1 LATETLKSPV
11 YKSKK
16 VKNSMTYNDSTHKVA
31 PVLSPAAR
39 REDFLAALYSQAD
52 PALWL
57 ELRCIHPETEVSRVL
72 WSPVG
77 DPSRLA
83 AVLRQADAMNKAGFG
98 VYFAPCLRREKKGDA
113 QAVVSVPALWMDIDC
128 DDDPGQRA
136 AALEKLH
143 TFDQQPSILLD
154 SGGGWHV
161 YYLLD
166 ASYVLENDEDRQ
178 RIAHILHGLSAALG
192 GDADYVKSVASLMRL
207 PESANTKPERGGVV
221 AAITEF
227 HPERRYPLEAF
238 EWLAVQSQQKILA
251 VQPVSGNGHH
261 APLPQVTLD
270 YLSRGASNGSR
281 NRALFDAACQFR
293 DAGYSQAEAEDR
305 LVLRHVADGGPG
317 ENPAAREREAR
328 ATITSAYRQ
337 SAREPLSMHAQNARE
352 QVNHLL
358 SNFSS
363 QEQPEHPTPEQI
375 AEVISA
381 CAHLEPV
388 EWAAQRTK
396 LKELCGNGVKTGDL
410 ERQYRQ
416 ARKTLERERFHAQ
429 PENESY
435 IQVEGRLVHR
445 RETYYGPADKTVAD
459 WTARVTERISQV
471 NDDGQVEH
479 VTSLVLTKNDQTF
492 TLQVPSEVFGD
503 DAALRRFIAGRGG
516 ETFTVRA
523 GMGKHLAPAILS
535 LSGEYPTRTNYR
547 FMGWT
552 QIDGRWT
559 YVSPGFC
566 VNADG
571 KVDEPPDVELDAR
584 LRDYGLQDTIWEES
598 VKAFE
603 AMIPVFPKQ
612 LAPTCIAFALLPLL
626 QRFFPAAAP
635 RPAIHLAGTYGSG
648 KSELAALMSSFY
660 GVFSRDTPP
669 SQWGDTI
676 NTVEAM
682 GCPLADALYWIDD
695 YKSIYADE
703 RTFTRFLQS
712 YSRGMGRGRLT
723 REAKLRQERPCRGLI
738 LSTGETV
745 LEGEASVLSRM
756 RMLVLD
762 VPPWEHR
769 DPGGKLLAQADQLR
783 QFLSGFTVEFAA
795 WIARQVEEHDLVGDI
810 ARRFA
815 ASAEGYRKKLAMLTG
830 SQANTGRIVQN
841 WAVLVTVYQLLRKFL
856 EEKEADDVLPGWQ
869 DVILETAQAVR
880 QERASQVFL
889 DLLSQLLAGGQAVLD
904 NDMRSPREP
913 APGTT
918 IIGYRDA
925 QYTYLLPEIS
935 FREVSRV
942 QPLRF
947 TVAAI
952 GTQLRE
958 EGVLVPGNSSNHL
971 TIQIRVKD
979 SRVRVW
985 RLKSEILTGDSGDDG
1000 DSLSE

>member
-1 LATETLKSPV
+1 MSSGNVSPKSPV
-11 YKSKK
+11 CHTQK
-16 VKNSMTYNDSTHKVA
+16 VKNSMTYNDSAHKAAV
-31 PVLSPAAR
+31 VLSPAAR
-39 REDFLAALYSQAD
+39 REDFLAALYRQAE
-52 PALWL
+52 PAHWL
-57 ELRCIHPETEVSRVL
+57 EIRCIHPETEVSRVL

-77 DPSRLA
+77 DQSRLA

-113 QAVVSVPALWMDIDC
+113 QAVVSVPALWIDIDC

-136 AALEKLH
+136 AALETLR

-166 ASYVLENDEDRQ
+166 TPYVLENDEDRQ
-178 RIAHILHGLSAALG
+178 HIAHILHGLSAALG
-192 GDADYVKSVASLMRL
+192 GDTDYVKSVASLMRL
-207 PESANTKPERGGVV
+207 PDSANTKPERGGVV
-221 AAITEF
+221 VQITEF
-227 HPERRYPLEAF
+227 EPDRRFPLSAF
-238 EWLAVQSQQKILA
+238 EWLAVQPQQKILP
-251 VQPVSGNGHH
+251 VQFVSGNGHH

-293 DAGYSQAEAEDR
+293 DAGYSQVEAEAQ
-305 LVLRHVADGGPG
+305 LVLRHIADGAPG
-317 ENPAAREREAR
+317 ENPAAREHEAR
-328 ATITSAYRQ
+328 ATISSAYRQ
-337 SAREPLSMHAQNARE
+337 SARDPIAVPAQDARE
-352 QVNHLL
+352 RVNHLL
-358 SNFSS
+358 SRFSS
-363 QEQPEHPTPEQI
+363 QEQPERPTPEQI

-388 EWAAQRTK
+388 EWAVHRTK
-396 LKELCGNGVKTGDL
+396 LKALCGDGLKTTDL

-416 ARKTLERERFHAQ
+416 ARKTLERERYQAQ

-435 IQVEGRLVHR
+435 LEVDGRMIHR

-459 WTARVTERISQV
+459 WAARVIERISQV

-479 VTSLVLTKNDQTF
+479 VTSLVLAKNGQTF

-535 LSGEYPTRTNYR
+535 LSGEYPTRTHYR

-552 QIDGRWT
+552 QIDGHWT

-566 VNADG
+566 VNAGG
-571 KVDEPPDVELDAR
+571 KVEEPPDVELDAR
-584 LRDYGLQDTIWEES
+584 LRDYGLQDTTWQDS
-598 VKAFE
+598 LNAFE

-682 GCPLADALYWIDD
+682 GYPLADALYWIDD

-723 REAKLRQERPCRGLI
+723 REAKLRQERPCRGTI

-756 RMLVLD
+756 LVLD

-769 DPGGKLLAQADQLR
+769 DPEGKKLAQADQHR
-783 QFLSGFTVEFAA
+783 QYLSGFTVEFVA

-856 EEKEADDVLPGWQ
+856 EEKEADEVLPGWQ

-880 QERASQVFL
+880 QERASQMFL
-889 DLLSQLLAGGQAVLD
+889 DLLGQLLAGGQAMID
-904 NDMRSPREP
+904 EDMRNPRDP
-913 APGTT
+913 APGVAKV
-918 IIGYRDA
+918 GYRDGG
-925 QYTYLLPEIS
+925 YVYLLPEIAHK
-935 FREVSRV
+935 EICKV

-947 TVAAI
+947 TTAAI
-952 GTQLRE
+952 GAQLKE
-958 EGVLVPGNSSNHL
+958 EGLLLPGTNSL
-971 TIQIRVKD
+971 TVQR
-979 SRVRVW
+979 RVRGGTSRFW
-985 RLKSEILTGDSGDDG
+985 RLKSEILGCDGCDTCDDDG
-1000 DSLSE
+1000 

>member
-1 LATETLKSPV
+1 
-11 YKSKK
+11 
-16 VKNSMTYNDSTHKVA
+16 
-31 PVLSPAAR
+31 VLSPITR
-39 REDFLAALYSQAD
+39 RDDFLAALYGQAD

-77 DPSRLA
+77 DPSRRA
-83 AVLRQADAMNKAGFG
+83 AILRQADAMNRAGFG

-113 QAVVSVPALWMDIDC
+113 QAVAAVPALWMDIDC
-128 DDDPGQRA
+128 DDDSDQRA
-136 AALEKLH
+136 GALDKLN
-143 TFDQQPSILLD
+143 TFDLKPSIMLD

-166 ASYVLENDEDRQ
+166 APYVLENDEDRQ
-178 RIAHILHGLSAALG
+178 HIARILHGLSAALG
-192 GDADYVKSVASLMRL
+192 GATDYVKSVASLMRL
-207 PESANTKPERGGVV
+207 PDSANTKPERGGVV
-221 AAITEF
+221 ASITEF
-227 HPERRYPLEAF
+227 HPEWRYSLAAF
-238 EWLAVQSQQKILA
+238 EWLVVQPQPKILP
-251 VQPVSGNGHH
+251 VQFGSGNGHH
-261 APLPQVTLD
+261 ASLPQVTLD

-281 NRALFDAACQFR
+281 NKALFDAACQFR
-293 DAGYSQAEAEDR
+293 DAGYSQVEAETQ
-305 LVLRHVADGGPG
+305 LVLRHVADGGSG

-328 ATITSAYRQ
+328 ATISSVYRQ
-337 SAREPLSMHAQNARE
+337 SARDPITSAVQDARE
-352 QVNHLL
+352 HVNHLL
-358 SNFSS
+358 NSFGS
-363 QEQPEHPTPEQI
+363 QEQPERPTPEQI
-375 AEVISA
+375 AEVVSA

-388 EWAAQRTK
+388 EWAVQRTK

-416 ARKTLERERFHAQ
+416 ARKTLERERFQAQ
-429 PENESY
+429 PENERY
-435 IQVEGRLVHR
+435 LEMDGRMVHR

-459 WTARVTERISQV
+459 WTACVTERISQV

-492 TLQVPSEVFGD
+492 ALQVPSEVFGD

-535 LSGEYPTRTNYR
+535 LSGDYPTRTNYR

-552 QIDGRWT
+552 QIDGHWT

-566 VNADG
+566 VNANG

-584 LRDYGLQDTIWEES
+584 LQDYGLQDTTWQDS
-598 VKAFE
+598 LSAFE

-612 LAPTCIAFALLPLL
+612 LAPTCLAFALLPLL

-669 SQWGDTI
+669 AQWGDTI

-682 GCPLADALYWIDD
+682 GYPLADALYWIDD

-756 RMLVLD
+756 LVLD

-769 DPGGKLLAQADQLR
+769 DPGGQKLAQADQFR
-783 QFLSGFTVEFAA
+783 QHLSGFTVEFAA
-795 WIARQVEEHDLVGDI
+795 WIARQVEEYDLVGDI

-815 ASAEGYRKKLAMLTG
+815 ASAEGYRKKLALLGG

-856 EEKEADDVLPGWQ
+856 EEKEADEVLPGWQ

-889 DLLSQLLAGGQAVLD
+889 DLLGQLLAGGQAMID
-904 NDMRSPREP
+904 EDMRNPREP
-913 APGTT
+913 GPGVTKV
-918 IIGYRDA
+918 GYRDGG
-925 QYTYLLPEIS
+925 YVYLLPEIAHK
-935 FREVSRV
+935 EICKV

-947 TVAAI
+947 TTAAI
-952 GTQLRE
+952 GAQLKE
-958 EGVLVPGNSSNHL
+958 EGLLLPGTNNL
-971 TIQIRVKD
+971 TVQR
-979 SRVRVW
+979 RVRGGTSRFW
-985 RLKSEILTGDSGDDG
+985 RLKSEILGCDG
-1000 DSLSE
+1000 CDTCDEDG